1 MTTYDYLKC
10 NFTIDTYTI
19 SASLAAIRQGMPWP
33 FGWQRLAES
42 DPLCFESCTVPVQLL
57 RQFECFARDWM
68 KHDLLKGCSAIGKYE
83 IDVDGPILTLLISR
97 SVYCV
102 DTVHRYPDSIQVKLA
117 PFKNTHKKK
126 HAQIYESLVAI
137 PHCAY
142 DASDPWETFWGTL
155 LAWQT
160 WSSLPLLLSTQWVHG
175 PRASRNMQKLGL
187 DYLWLKET
195 YHFTSFFH
203 THRIYFPTNCNHR
216 LQHEEIV
223 SMWNPCFDLT
233 PHFSGCW
240 ILRLW
245 VHSTSSRLQVKAPLV
260 CAASEMAR
268 HSDFDFKIIGSI
280 WTYCT
285 ICCLPVHRK
294 LPRSG
299 DLWQSC
305 TINLYCPGTCATRES
320 LRLLVFGQ
328 YWNWTTN
335 WAMPFDQYL
344 CFDAKPFGR
353 KAHTEVFL
361 RIIFRRFTRGAEL
374 AFRCESLSEEPRSQN
389 HPNIPKLYYESSF
402 SNPPTPSLATRRFTG
417 VSKVSAVWAAYPPS
431 SLHLK
436 SLSST
441 LFVFSSW
448 AELASPQFLD

>member
-1 MTTYDYLKC
+1 M
-10 NFTIDTYTI
+10 
-19 SASLAAIRQGMPWP
+19 
-33 FGWQRLAES
+33 
-42 DPLCFESCTVPVQLL
+42 
-57 RQFECFARDWM
+57 
-68 KHDLLKGCSAIGKYE
+68 
-83 IDVDGPILTLLISR
+83 LLIRGRHS
-97 SVYCV
+97 
-102 DTVHRYPDSIQVKLA
+102 
-117 PFKNTHKKK
+117 
-126 HAQIYESLVAI
+126 E
-137 PHCAY
+137 
-142 DASDPWETFWGTL
+142 E
-155 LAWQT
+155 
-160 WSSLPLLLSTQWVHG
+160 LSWLD
-175 PRASRNMQKLGL
+175 KLGAL
-187 DYLWLKET
+187 CRFCWVLNEYMGPEPAET
-195 YHFTSFFH
+195 CK
-203 THRIYFPTNCNHR
+203 N
-216 LQHEEIV
+216 
-223 SMWNPCFDLT
+223 WDLT
-233 PHFSGCW
+233 TCW

-245 VHSTSSRLQVKAPLV
+245 VHSTSSRRQVKAPLV

-268 HSDFDFKIIGSI
+268 HNDFDFKIIGSI

-294 LPRSG
+294 WPRSG

-305 TINLYCPGTCATRES
+305 TINLYCPGTCARTRES

-328 YWNWTTN
+328 SWNWTTN

-353 KAHTEVFL
+353 QAHTEVFL

-374 AFRCESLSEEPRSQN
+374 AFRCESLSEETRTTALKTTQTY
-389 HPNIPKLYYESSF
+389 PNYTMNQAF
-402 SNPPTPSLATRRFTG
+402 QTPPTPSLATRRFTG